1 MIFFTSERN
10 LITIHISYD
19 SFTNLLQYGLTES
32 VKADFIQICT
42 SDSELRP
49 GRVARVDGISTYVH
63 ADTGDFR
70 AGSNFAQITSDDES
84 EIEPIEP
91 TVGDWVLVRPGDNQD
106 SDEIE
111 FVLPRTSLLIRNRS
125 VRGRSKGKSDE
136 QILAANVNTVFIVQ
150 AANNFNVSRLERE
163 VALVWS
169 SGAVPVIVVSKI
181 DLIQDVDSLRF
192 VRRLELAAP
201 GVEVFAVSGLTGIGI
216 APLHRFITTGETVAL
231 VGASGVGKST
241 LANQLIGEKVMDTDG
256 IRKSDT
262 RGRHTTVT
270 RQLLPLSGGGVLI
283 DTPGIRTIGLVEG
296 REDALAKTFS
306 EIEEYKG
313 RCKFRDCAH
322 EDEPGCAITEAI
334 ASGRLL
340 GSRFESYNRLL
351 QELEDQQANNDRDT
365 KTDKSMQNRIKAIMM
380 RQQFRNDK

>member
-1 MIFFTSERN
+1 MI
-10 LITIHISYD
+10 
-19 SFTNLLQYGLTES
+19 QYGLTES
-32 VKADFIQICT
+32 VKADFIQICAA
-42 SDSELRP
+42 DSELRP
-49 GRVARVDGISTYVH
+49 GRVARVDGISTFVH

-70 AGSNFAQITSDDES
+70 AGSTFARNTTDVES
-84 EIEPIEP
+84 EIDPIEP

-111 FVLPRTSLLIRNRS
+111 FVLPRISLLIRNRS
-125 VRGRSKGKSDE
+125 MRGRSEGKSNE

-181 DLIQDVDSLRF
+181 DLMREVDPLNFLAPLAS
-192 VRRLELAAP
+192 AAP
-201 GVEVFAVSGLTGIGI
+201 DVEVFAVSGLTGVGI
-216 APLHRFITTGETVAL
+216 NSLRRFIPRGETVAL
-231 VGASGVGKST
+231 IGASGVGKST
-241 LANQLIGEKVMDTDG
+241 LANQLIGEEIMDTVG

-270 RQLLPLSGGGVLI
+270 RQLLPLSDGGVLI

-296 REDALAKTFS
+296 RVDALTKTFP
-306 EIEEYKG
+306 EIAEYMG

-322 EDEPGCAITEAI
+322 EDEPGCAITEEI
-334 ASGRLL
+334 AAGQLQV
-340 GSRFESYNRLL
+340 SRFESYKRLFH
-351 QELEDQQANNDRDT
+351 ELEDQRANKDRGM
-365 KTDKSMQNRIKAIMM
+365 KTDNSREERIKAITA
-380 RQQFRNDK
+380 RQQSRLGK